1 MQSNSQSSTTTTAN
15 KRKILVTCALPYA
28 NGSIHLG
35 HLLEHIQTDIWVR
48 FQRMRGNETYFVCAD
63 DAHGTPIML
72 KAQELGVT
80 PEAMIAGIRDEHMRD
95 FNDFHISFDN
105 YHSTHSD
112 ENKAFA
118 EEIYNKL
125 HANGHIKT
133 RTISQLYDPE
143 KGMFLPDRF
152 VKGTC
157 PKCKSEDENGDSCDN
172 CGATYSPTEVIN
184 PRSVVSGATPVL
196 KDSEHYFFDLP
207 AFEQML
213 KDWTTGGSL
222 QEEMANKL
230 SEWFESG
237 LKQWDIS
244 RDAPY
249 FGFEI
254 PNAPGKFF
262 YVWLDAPI
270 GYMGSFKNLCAK
282 ENIDFDSFWLE
293 NSDAELYHF
302 IGKDIIYFHSLFWPA
317 MLEGAGYRKPT
328 SVYAHGFVTVN
339 GAKMS
344 KSKGTFIKGRTYL
357 EHLNPEYLRYYYAAK
372 LTNRIDDLD
381 LNLEDF
387 AQRVNSD
394 LVGKVVNIASRCAS
408 FITKRFDGMLS
419 THIDDQA
426 LADEV
431 TSAGDRLAELY
442 ENREFGKAMR
452 EIMALAD
459 KVNEYIAVKEPWQLI
474 KDETKQQEVQDICS
488 LGINLF
494 RTLMI
499 YLKPV
504 LPVLAE
510 STESF
515 LNDELLWEGHK
526 TILTDH
532 KINKFKALL
541 QRVDMDKINAMT
553 DASKESLG
561 GESVKEEKPK
571 KKKAK
576 KEKVIDNSAAL
587 ADPLGADPIAP
598 EIQFD
603 DFAKIDLRIAKI
615 IKAEHVE
622 GADKLLRLE
631 LALDSN
637 DNGETR
643 QVFAGI
649 KSAYQ
654 PEDLQGKLTVMVANL
669 APRKMRFGMSEGMVL
684 AAGPG
689 GKDLWIMNPEGGA
702 KPGMKVK

>member
-1 MQSNSQSSTTTTAN
+1 MSQTMSEN

-72 KAQELGVT
+72 KAQELGIS
-80 PEAMIAGIRDEHMRD
+80 PEQMIDGVREEHMSD
-95 FNDFHISFDN
+95 FNDFLISFDN

-112 ENKAFA
+112 ENREFA
-118 EEIYNKL
+118 SEIYNKL
-125 HANGHIKT
+125 HAAGHIKT
-133 RTISQLYDPE
+133 RTISQLYDEE

-157 PKCKSEDENGDSCDN
+157 PKCGSEDENGDSCDN

-184 PRSVVSGATPVL
+184 PRSVVSGSTPVL
-196 KDSEHYFFDLP
+196 RDSEHYFFDLP

-222 QEEMANKL
+222 QDEMANKL
-230 SEWFESG
+230 NEWFESG
-237 LKQWDIS
+237 LQQWDIS

-270 GYMGSFKNLCAK
+270 GYMGSFKNLCNR
-282 ENIDFDSFWLE
+282 ENIDFDTFWNE
-293 NSDAELYHF
+293 NSEAELYHF

-317 MLEGAGYRKPT
+317 MLEGSGYRKPT

-357 EHLNPEYLRYYYAAK
+357 DYLNPEYLRYYYAAK

-419 THIDDQA
+419 SNVDDQA

-431 TSAGDRLAELY
+431 MAAGDSLAALY

-459 KVNEYIAVKEPWQLI
+459 KVNEYIAVKEPWVLV
-474 KDETKQQEVQDICS
+474 KDESKQQEVQDVCS

-494 RTLMI
+494 RILMT

-504 LPVLAE
+504 LPALAE
-510 STESF
+510 KTEAF
-515 LNDELLWEGHK
+515 LNDELVWDGHK
-526 TILTDH
+526 VLLKDH
-532 KINKFKALL
+532 KINKFKALM
-541 QRVDMDKINAMT
+541 QRIEMDKVNEMIE
-553 DASKESLG
+553 ASKESL
-561 GESVKEEKPK
+561 VTEK
-571 KKKAK
+571 
-576 KEKVIDNSAAL
+576 AAPAPTGPL
-587 ADPLGADPIAP
+587 ADDPIAP
-598 EIQFD
+598 EIQYE

-615 IKAEHVE
+615 VKADHVE
-622 GADKLLRLE
+622 KADKLLRLE
-631 LALDSN
+631 LDLG
-637 DNGETR
+637 GETR

-654 PEDLQGKLTVMVANL
+654 PEDLEGKLTVMVANL

-689 GKDLWIMNPEGGA
+689 GEDLWILNPEEGA
-702 KPGMKVK
+702 QPGMRVK